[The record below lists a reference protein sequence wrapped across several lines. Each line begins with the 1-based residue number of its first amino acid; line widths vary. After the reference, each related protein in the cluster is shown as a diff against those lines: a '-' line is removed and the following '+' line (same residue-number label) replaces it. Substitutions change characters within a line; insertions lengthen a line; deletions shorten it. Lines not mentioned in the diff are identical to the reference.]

1 MLYPHSLLWHYL
13 WLGPGFLLLGL
24 ALISWRRGLHRIF
37 PAFFAYLLF
46 EGIQDLT
53 LWVLDVAPHITPLE
67 YWRSVVVVLL
77 IESVVKLFV
86 VWELLDRLVGQEPA
100 EARLGRRL
108 ILCAGAILALLAAI
122 AWTHAYIGSFAIMWY
137 AQVIEQTIYMVEAGL
152 LLFIFLF
159 AAYFHLAWERRSFG
173 IALGLSISACVG
185 LAVFAI
191 SANGIKPQRYYL
203 MDFFNMSVYHGC
215 VVMWWYYLL
224 SCPASPRI
232 EAPQSLSFSTSSSG
246 DSDSHLVRRL
256 LPARIPTNCAVN

>member
-13 WLGPGFLLLGL
+13 WVGPSVLLLAL
-24 ALISWRRGLHRIF
+24 ALLVWRWRLHRIF

-46 EGIQDLT
+46 EGILGLV
-53 LWVLDVAPHITPLE
+53 LWVLDVAPSITPFN
-67 YWRSVVVVLL
+67 YWRSVVVGLV

-86 VWELLDRLVGQEPA
+86 VWELFDRLVGQEPA
-100 EARLGRRL
+100 KARLGKRL

-122 AWTHAYIGSFAIMWY
+122 AWTHAYIGPFAIMWY

-191 SANGIKPQRYYL
+191 SANGIKIQRYYL

-224 SCPASPRI
+224 SSSANPSTENSQRLTSAAALRSASVPRPVGRLVPTHLPAS
-232 EAPQSLSFSTSSSG
+232 AS
-246 DSDSHLVRRL
+246 
-256 LPARIPTNCAVN
+256 